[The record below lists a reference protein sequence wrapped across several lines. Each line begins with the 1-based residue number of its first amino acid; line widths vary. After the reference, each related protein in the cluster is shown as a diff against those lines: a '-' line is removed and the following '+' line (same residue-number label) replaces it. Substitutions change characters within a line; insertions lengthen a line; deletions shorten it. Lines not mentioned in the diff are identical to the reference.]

1 MQISINIE
9 SDVVAK
15 KILWFLESLSN
26 EGVSIIR
33 KINNNKETAEFSDE
47 YVEKNWA
54 KIAYAASGDP
64 TKDDDDDVLE
74 EEYGKYLYDK
84 HNI

>member
-26 EGVSIIR
+26 EGVSIIK
-33 KINNNKETAEFSDE
+33 KINNNEETTEFSDE

-54 KIAYAASGDP
+54 KIAYEASGDP
-64 TKDDDDDVLE
+64 TKDDDDVLE